1 MYVFEKLKRLLPS
14 HYKYLNSSYS
24 QEGEDILLQRLFS
37 DQRYGFYVDV
47 GAHHPVRF
55 SNTFALYKKGWTGIN
70 IEPNPEMHSL
80 FKKKR
85 PRDINVNCGVDAI
98 NGTLEYYM
106 FNEPA
111 LNTFDPDLVK
121 SRLSNTTYF
130 VNKTIQI
137 EVYPLSELLEQ
148 FAPKNRNIDFLSVDV
163 EGLDLNVLMSN
174 NWAKF
179 RPKYLLAEQLE
190 LESIE
195 NLDFPI
201 HHYMKSIEYQAQ
213 FRTYNT
219 IIYKDLRSA

>member
-1 MYVFEKLKRLLPS
+1 MYLFEKLKRFLPS
-14 HYKYLNSSYS
+14 QYKYLNSSYS

-70 IEPNPEMHSL
+70 IEPNPDMYSL
-80 FKKKR
+80 FKKNR

-137 EVYPLSELLEQ
+137 EVHPLSELLEQ
-148 FAPKNRNIDFLSVDV
+148 FAPKNRKIDFLSVDV

-179 RPKYLLAEQLE
+179 RPQYLLAEQLE

-201 HHYMKSIEYQAQ
+201 HHYMKSVDYQAK

-219 IIYKDLRSA
+219 IIYKDSRSS